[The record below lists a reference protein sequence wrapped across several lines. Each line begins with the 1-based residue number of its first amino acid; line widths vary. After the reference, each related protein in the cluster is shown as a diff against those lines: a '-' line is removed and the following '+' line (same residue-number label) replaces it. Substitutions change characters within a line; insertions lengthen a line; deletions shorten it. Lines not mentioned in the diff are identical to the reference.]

1 MKSPQ
6 LKSPPLNNSFYIL
19 YLEENINKLK
29 YRVVLLTLFDHL
41 LFQHSL
47 LIILIINIESAEN
60 NRNLFRHRTV

>member
-19 YLEENINKLK
+19 SLEENINKLE

-41 LFQHSL
+41 IFQHSL
-47 LIILIINIESAEN
+47 LIILINQHRISIELLRREI
-60 NRNLFRHRTV
+60 